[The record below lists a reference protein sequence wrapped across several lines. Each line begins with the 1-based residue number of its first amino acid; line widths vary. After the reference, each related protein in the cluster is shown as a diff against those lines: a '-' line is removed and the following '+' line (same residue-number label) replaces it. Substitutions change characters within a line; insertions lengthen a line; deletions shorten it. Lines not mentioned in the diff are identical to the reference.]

1 MSFKQNTLSAAMM
14 VGGFSLLLTACGGG
28 SSSSSND
35 DPQDDPN
42 LPDEPTALDVYTDT
56 SWSAGVDELVGLT
69 YPQGAD
75 NGPLIALKRTDNGD
89 DSFSHT
95 LMLADADSKEF
106 TDTGI
111 SLERSYYRDVLA
123 VPVSVTVE
131 GEQID
136 TVIVATCA
144 YDEPGIADGAD
155 PSGFGPSMSAAAEV
169 PASASLEFYVPG
181 TDIAGNVN
189 ITSDVSL
196 FSCASLGGLTLTD
209 TADQGDS
216 EYEVEF
222 WVSGF
227 GNGGNGF
234 VFGAGLL
241 FDYAAGEITHAGASI
256 LDTLQTVGALEING
270 DGDPLMTMNTEGDTK
285 LADMMAEQYLLNT
298 EGNVFTSDTENG
310 ADILD
315 LARGGN
321 DLFAVSADAGLAGG
335 DFSGEEFVLVSGG
348 DFERCVDALAVD
360 GSTMWCHD
368 SADEGKLIEF
378 TAPEVPQT
386 QLVAVAERAV
396 SDHSWT
402 QIKAEL
408 EGAGA
413 EVEVK

>member
-1 MSFKQNTLSAAMM
+1 M

-35 DPQDDPN
+35 DPN
-42 LPDEPTALDVYTDT
+42 LPDELTALDVYTDT

-123 VPVSVTVE
+123 VPVSVTVN
-131 GEQID
+131 GEEID
-136 TVIVATCA
+136 TVVVATCG
-144 YDEPGIADGAD
+144 YDEPGIPDGAE
-155 PSGFGPSMSAAAEV
+155 PSGFGPSMSAAAE
-169 PASASLEFYVPG
+169 ALFFATLEFYVPG
-181 TDIAGNVN
+181 TDIAGSVN
-189 ITSDVSL
+189 ITDDVSL
-196 FSCASLGGLTLTD
+196 FSCASLGGLTITD
-209 TADQGDS
+209 TADKGLTV
-216 EYEVEF
+216 YEVDF
-222 WVSGF
+222 LVSGF
-227 GNGGNGF
+227 GNGGNGY
-234 VFGAGLL
+234 VFGAGFD
-241 FDYAAGEITHAGASI
+241 FDYAAGEITAAGASI
-256 LDTLQTVGALEING
+256 LDTLQTTGALERNG
-270 DGDPLMTMNTEGDTK
+270 DGDPLIAVNMEGDTA
-285 LADMMAEQYLLNT
+285 LIDSEANDFVLETA
-298 EGNVFTSDTENG
+298 GNVFTSDTDNG

-348 DFERCVDALAVD
+348 DFERCVDALAVN
-360 GSTMWCHD
+360 GTTLWCHD

-386 QLVAVAERAV
+386 QIVAAAERAV